1 MLSAGSAVAAVA
13 LVDEAVGDD
22 GGTAAGMRKRGG
34 IIGWSVGGWLAIVSR
49 VVVGRWAL
57 GRLVGRLNGW
67 LAGGL
72 ISGGWVSVSWLVGW
86 LAVAHVKN
94 GGGSGGEGFGRPMA
108 EEVVGCQG
116 SDSECTSSDGP
127 GELPRFLV

>member
-1 MLSAGSAVAAVA
+1 MVAKVQIPNAQAPTGPESFQVSSCEASNRRCYLPVPVAAVA

-22 GGTAAGMRKRGG
+22 GGTAAGMGKRGG
-34 IIGWSVGGWLAIVSR
+34 IIGWSDGGWLAIVSR

-72 ISGGWVSVSWLVGW
+72 ISGG
-86 LAVAHVKN
+86 
-94 GGGSGGEGFGRPMA
+94 
-108 EEVVGCQG
+108 
-116 SDSECTSSDGP
+116 
-127 GELPRFLV
+127 

>member
-1 MLSAGSAVAAVA
+1 MLSSGSAVAAVA

-57 GRLVGRLNGW
+57 GRLVGRALGRLVGRLNGW

-72 ISGGWVSVSWLVGW
+72 ISGG
-86 LAVAHVKN
+86 
-94 GGGSGGEGFGRPMA
+94 
-108 EEVVGCQG
+108 
-116 SDSECTSSDGP
+116 
-127 GELPRFLV
+127 